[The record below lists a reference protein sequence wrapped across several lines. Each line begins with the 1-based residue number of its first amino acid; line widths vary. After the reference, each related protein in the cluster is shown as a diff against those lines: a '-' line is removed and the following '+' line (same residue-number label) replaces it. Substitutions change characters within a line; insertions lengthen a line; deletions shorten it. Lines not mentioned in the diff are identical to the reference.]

1 MKKLLSLSI
10 LAIFATGF
18 IFAQT
23 SSLQEPNPENV
34 GADSAM
40 ASLREVS
47 LDKFEREGSWKVHIS
62 SDDGTISARLFEGA
76 PSIDRK
82 SVV

>member
-1 MKKLLSLSI
+1 MKKFLTFGV
-10 LAIFATGF
+10 LAILTSGF

-47 LDKFEREGSWKVHIS
+47 LDKFERILLSK
-62 SDDGTISARLFEGA
+62 
-76 PSIDRK
+76 
-82 SVV
+82 